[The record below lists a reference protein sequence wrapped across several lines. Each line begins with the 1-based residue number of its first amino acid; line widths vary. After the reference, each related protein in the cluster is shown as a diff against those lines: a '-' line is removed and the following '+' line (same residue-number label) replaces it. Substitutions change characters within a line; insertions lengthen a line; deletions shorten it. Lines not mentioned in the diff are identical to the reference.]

1 MARTW
6 SLISSISMSP
16 VLSCGLEAAGL
27 CRDCL
32 CIAARFRSRFIFTAA
47 LRPGKLPYLRVSRLS
62 HMPNAVNAGERERG
76 QCHVPRPDTWRA
88 GMADGGTG
96 AGGEE
101 RSTVSI
107 RTSCR
112 INDQTRATVR
122 QCRQA
127 MSADN
132 ATYQDRMSGAPAWRA
147 EAQGRADLERETD
160 VPRAVRTGWPDG

>member
-1 MARTW
+1 
-6 SLISSISMSP
+6 
-16 VLSCGLEAAGL
+16 
-27 CRDCL
+27 
-32 CIAARFRSRFIFTAA
+32 
-47 LRPGKLPYLRVSRLS
+47 
-62 HMPNAVNAGERERG
+62 MPNAVNAGERERG

-122 QCRQA
+122 QCRHGAKA

-132 ATYQDRMSGAPAWRA
+132 VTYQDLAR
-147 EAQGRADLERETD
+147 
-160 VPRAVRTGWPDG
+160 RTGELADGGTGMGGEKRSTVSVGFGSTDE